1 MLAARGFALPAGEE
15 VVSNGSMQA
24 VNGVAIVAAT
34 PYTSKVVLIKVN
46 GTTFAAFYAFLSFL
60 YTDNVCFEDHLALAE
75 WSWLRG
81 TKLNGCTSTA
91 GVGA

>member
-1 MLAARGFALPAGEE
+1 
-15 VVSNGSMQA
+15 MQA

-60 YTDNVCFEDHLALAE
+60 YTDNVCFEDHLALAVME
-75 WSWLRG
+75 LAARYKIKRLYEHCG
-81 TKLNGCTSTA
+81 RRCLMVQKACEQKFFLG
-91 GVGA
+91 